1 MRSPNGPDTPTALC
15 HAAVGKLVL
24 DHMERLHPAVIAQ
37 AVESQA
43 VQTLEA
49 IRCILEND
57 RLSDPEC
64 VQRVENLVRLFF
76 QELDIK
82 IERAGRPDEFSGTF
96 SKRKGRKRTAFCKKT
111 LSFFLPLWYDGQ
123 H

>member
-24 DHMERLHPAVIAQ
+24 DHMERLHPAVISQ

-64 VQRVENLVRLFF
+64 VQRVENLIRLFY
-76 QELDIK
+76 QELDVK
-82 IERAGRPDEFSGTF
+82 IDRRGGSD
-96 SKRKGRKRTAFCKKT
+96 
-111 LSFFLPLWYDGQ
+111 
-123 H
+123 

>member
-1 MRSPNGPDTPTALC
+1 MSEHDVPTALY
-15 HAAVGKLVL
+15 HAAVGKMVL
-24 DHMERLHPAVIAQ
+24 DHMERVHPSVISS
-37 AVESQA
+37 AVESRA

-82 IERAGRPDEFSGTF
+82 IERAGRPD
-96 SKRKGRKRTAFCKKT
+96 
-111 LSFFLPLWYDGQ
+111 
-123 H
+123 